1 MMTVLSALNYI
12 LDFRIEKIMAPR
24 RKPKRRARPK
34 TISAL
39 NVLESYTYASIL
51 SQGLAGTSPL
61 GLITGKGDLTGEMAP
76 IYGDGIYGNMEL
88 VGAGE
93 ISLQDMIQSP
103 TAALGVVQGN
113 FMANYQGMILQSL
126 VTRFGY
132 KFARKALRVPI
143 NNVNRNIMKNLGLG
157 VRI

>member
-1 MMTVLSALNYI
+1 
-12 LDFRIEKIMAPR
+12 MAR
-24 RKPKRRARPK
+24 RKKAARRRTPK

-51 SQGLAGTSPL
+51 SQGLAGTSPI
-61 GLITGKGDLTGEMAP
+61 GLITGDGDLTGEMVP
-76 IYGDGIYGNMEL
+76 IYGDGIVGNMAYE
-88 VGAGE
+88 GAGE
-93 ISLQDMIQSP
+93 ISLRDMIQSP
-103 TAALGVVQGN
+103 TAALTTVQGN
-113 FMANYQGMILQSL
+113 FMNNYQSMILQSL

-143 NNVNRNIMKNLGLG
+143 ANVNRNIMKNLGLG

>member
-1 MMTVLSALNYI
+1 
-12 LDFRIEKIMAPR
+12 MARR
-24 RKPKRRARPK
+24 RKATRRRSPK

-51 SQGLAGTSPL
+51 SQGLAGTSPI
-61 GLITGKGDLTGEMAP
+61 GLITGAGDLSSDMVP
-76 IYGDGIYGNMEL
+76 LYNDGIVGNMGYA
-88 VGAGE
+88 GAGE
-93 ISLQDMIQSP
+93 ISLRDMIQSP
-103 TAALGVVQGN
+103 TAALTTVQGN
-113 FMANYQGMILQSL
+113 FMSNYQSMILQSV

-143 NNVNRNIMKNLGLG
+143 ANVNRNIMKQLGLG